1 MPDQTEP
8 VAGDRIARVSDLAG
22 QSRADL
28 FERGRAER
36 AAVARSEHG
45 GWTPAADRRDP
56 LDVLAESNAPRLPE
70 LVPLRF
76 ARMAVSPFTYFR
88 GAPAVMAADLAA
100 TPTTSIWPQIC
111 GDAHISNFGLFASPE
126 RALVF
131 DVNDFDE
138 TLPGPFEWDLKRLAA
153 SAVVAARSVGLG
165 NQAGLDAAEAS
176 VRAYARTMEGLTT
189 RTTLDIWY
197 ASVRS
202 EDLEALAVDGRMRK
216 NLGRSFAKA
225 RTRTNLQ
232 AFEKLTA
239 VVDGRRVI
247 VEDPPLIVRP
257 STSAEAEGVTYFWGH
272 YLLTLRPEIRRFL
285 DQYELVDVARKVVG
299 VGSVGTR
306 CFMALLAGRAELDP
320 LLLQVKESLP
330 SVLEPHLGRSEFDSA
345 GERVVVGQR
354 TMQAASDMLLGWGS
368 GPEGRSFFVRQLRDM
383 KFSQDLEG
391 STAQGLLRYAA
402 VCGGTLAQA
411 HARSCDPALI
421 SGYVGGGGPLAR
433 ALSAFGQAYAD
444 QTERDHAQLVTAL
457 ADGALP
463 VAADSP

>member
-1 MPDQTEP
+1 MPHDAEP
-8 VAGDRIARVSDLAG
+8 QVQQRVARVSDLAG
-22 QSRADL
+22 HSRADL

-36 AAVARSEHG
+36 ASVARREHG
-45 GWTPAADRRDP
+45 GWAPAADRRDP
-56 LDVLAESNAPRLPE
+56 LEILAESNAVRVPE
-70 LVPLRF
+70 LVPLRM

-111 GDAHISNFGLFASPE
+111 GDAHVSNFGLFASPE

-165 NQAGLDAAEAS
+165 NEAGLAAAEAA
-176 VRAYARTMEGLTT
+176 VRAYARTMADLAT

-202 EDLEALAVDGRMRK
+202 EDLEPLALDGRMRK
-216 NLGRSFAKA
+216 NLNRSLAKA
-225 RTRTNLQ
+225 RTRTTLQ
-232 AFEKLTA
+232 AFEKLTT

-257 STSAEAEGVTYFWGH
+257 SSDAEAQGVEYFWSR
-272 YLLTLRPEIRRFL
+272 YRETLRPEIRRFL

-306 CFMALLAGRAELDP
+306 CFMALLTGRAELDP
-320 LLLQVKESLP
+320 LLIQVKESLP
-330 SVLEPHLGRSEFDSA
+330 SVLEPHLGRSEFSTA

-383 KFSQDLEG
+383 KFSADLEG
-391 STAQGLLRYAA
+391 STAPGLARYAA

-421 SGYVGGGGPLAR
+421 SGYVGQGGGTLAG
-433 ALSAFGQAYAD
+433 ALCSFGQAYAD
-444 QTERDHAQLVTAL
+444 QTERDHAQLVASLT
-457 ADGALP
+457 
-463 VAADSP
+463 